1 MNDKKQAKNDQN
13 TLSQLERFGLDFEYN
28 KTLRQ
33 IKHEVKVRAI
43 S

>member
-13 TLSQLERFGLDFEYN
+13 ALSQLERLSLDFEYN

-33 IKHEVKVRAI
+33 IKHEVKIRTI